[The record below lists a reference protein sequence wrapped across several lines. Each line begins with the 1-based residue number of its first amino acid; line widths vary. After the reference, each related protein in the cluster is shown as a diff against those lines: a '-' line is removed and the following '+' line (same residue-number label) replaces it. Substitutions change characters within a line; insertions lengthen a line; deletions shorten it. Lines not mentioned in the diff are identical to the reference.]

1 MITKLTDEILNTYPI
16 LYVTFLYYYIKPYV
30 HYILIQ
36 LNKINK
42 TYKKYKNKTKKL
54 KYIASKSTKKMN
66 SLTYDKI
73 VDDFGKLLDIYN
85 YIYNKNKNK

>member
-1 MITKLTDEILNTYPI
+1 MITKLTDEILNTHPI

-30 HYILIQ
+30 HYIPIQ

-54 KYIASKSTKKMN
+54 KYIVSKSTKKMN
-66 SLTYDKI
+66 SLSYDNI
-73 VDDFGKLLDIYN
+73 IDDFGNVLKIYN
-85 YIYNKNKNK
+85 DIHNKNK